1 MKRNNKK
8 SYVKKSLNVIISE
21 LKKEWKIDDVF
32 KRGAFFISKPDSLL
46 NIKEIITDK
55 K

>member
-21 LKKEWKIDDVF
+21 LKKEWKIDEV
-32 KRGAFFISKPDSLL
+32 RSLSVNQIVYL
-46 NIKEIITDK
+46 I
-55 K
+55 